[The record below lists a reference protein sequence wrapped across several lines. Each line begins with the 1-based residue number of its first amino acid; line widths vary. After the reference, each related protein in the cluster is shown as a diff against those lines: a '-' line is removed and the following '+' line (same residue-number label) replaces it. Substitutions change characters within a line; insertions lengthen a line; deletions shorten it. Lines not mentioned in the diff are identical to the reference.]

1 VRVPL
6 VKRPAHCHTLPQ
18 TWPGHF
24 PDIAQTIKTLV
35 ETGAEVNAQLSG
47 PHIETPLHW
56 AASNDDIQAHDA
68 LIDAGANIGAEG
80 AVIDEGTPLTGAK
93 ALGQWKAAHGL
104 VHLGAKTNLTDAA
117 TRGLMDSL
125 EVYFTENSRPKIE
138 AINRA
143 FWGSCHGGQKK

>member
-1 VRVPL
+1 
-6 VKRPAHCHTLPQ
+6 
-18 TWPGHF
+18 
-24 PDIAQTIKTLV
+24 
-35 ETGAEVNAQLSG
+35 VNAQLSG

-56 AASNDDIQAHDA
+56 AASNDEIQAHDA
-68 LIDAGANIGAEG
+68 LIDAGANIEAEG
-80 AVIDEGTPLTGAK
+80 AVIAEGTPLTGAK

-143 FWGSCHGGQKK
+143 F